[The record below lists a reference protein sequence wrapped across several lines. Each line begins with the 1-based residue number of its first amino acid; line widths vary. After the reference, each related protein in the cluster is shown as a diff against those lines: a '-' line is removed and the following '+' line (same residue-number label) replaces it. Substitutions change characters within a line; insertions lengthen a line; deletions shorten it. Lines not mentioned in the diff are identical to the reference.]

1 MSVDPL
7 ATGADEEI
15 VGIPRDLALPSGAW
29 TGIRAFSSSEE
40 GEREITRL
48 DGLAQARPRRE
59 LESDPSWKQPIPY
72 AVALYRPEGI
82 PAGDVQLFWMD
93 RLAGGSDKR
102 LHGRASF
109 GVGGHISPSDGGIR
123 AALAREWAEEVA
135 TPTLPHF
142 TPLGLLNDD
151 GDDVGRVHLGVV
163 FIATLTTP
171 AIHIRETHKLA
182 GSLVPVS
189 EALRRRDELEG
200 WSARLIDMIV
210 KVAASL

>member
-15 VGIPRDLALPSGAW
+15 VGIPRDLALPAGAW
-29 TGIRAFSSSEE
+29 TGIRAFSSPEE

-109 GVGGHISPSDGGIR
+109 GVGGHISQSDGGIR

-163 FIATLTTP
+163 FIATLTSP
-171 AIHIRETHKLA
+171 LIHIRETHKLA

-200 WSARLIDMIV
+200 WSARLIDTIA

>member
-15 VGIPRDLALPSGAW
+15 VGIPRDLALPAGAW

-109 GVGGHISPSDGGIR
+109 GVGGHISQSDGGIR

-151 GDDVGRVHLGVV
+151 GDDVGRVHLGIV
-163 FIATLTTP
+163 FIATLTSP
-171 AIHIRETHKLA
+171 LIHIRETHKLA

-200 WSARLIDMIV
+200 WSARLIDTIA

>member
-15 VGIPRDLALPSGAW
+15 VGIPRDLALPAGTW

-163 FIATLTTP
+163 FIATLTSP
-171 AIHIRETHKLA
+171 LIHIRETHKLA

>member
-1 MSVDPL
+1 VSVDPL

-15 VGIPRDLALPSGAW
+15 VGIPRGLALPAGAW
-29 TGIRAFSSSEE
+29 TGIRAFSSPEE

-72 AVALYRPEGI
+72 AVALYRPEGTA
-82 PAGDVQLFWMD
+82 AGDVQLFWMD
-93 RLAGGSDKR
+93 RLVGGSDKR

-200 WSARLIDMIV
+200 WSARLIDTIA

>member
-1 MSVDPL
+1 MSADPL
-7 ATGADEEI
+7 AKGADEEI
-15 VGIPRDLALPSGAW
+15 VGIPRDLALPAGTW
-29 TGIRAFSSSEE
+29 TGLRAFTSAEE

-72 AVALYRPEGI
+72 AVALYRPEGA
-82 PAGDVQLFWMD
+82 PASDTQLFWMD

-109 GVGGHISPSDGGIR
+109 GVGGHISPNDGGIR

-135 TPTLPHF
+135 TPTIPQF

-151 GDDVGRVHLGVV
+151 GDDVGRVHLGIV
-163 FIATLTTP
+163 FIATLTAP
-171 AIHIRETHKLA
+171 SIHIRETHKLA
-182 GSLVPVS
+182 GTLVRVS
-189 EALRRRDELEG
+189 EALRRKDELEG
-200 WSARLIDMIV
+200 WSARLIDTIA
-210 KVAASL
+210 KVARDL

>member
-15 VGIPRDLALPSGAW
+15 VGIPRDLALPAGAW
-29 TGIRAFSSSEE
+29 TGIRAFSSPEE

-72 AVALYRPEGI
+72 AVALYRPEGG

-163 FIATLTTP
+163 FIATLTSP
-171 AIHIRETHKLA
+171 LIHIRETHKLA

>member
-1 MSVDPL
+1 MSADPL
-7 ATGADEEI
+7 AKGADEEI
-15 VGIPRDLALPSGAW
+15 VGIPRNLALPAGAW
-29 TGIRAFSSSEE
+29 TGLRAFRSPEE

-48 DGLAQARPRRE
+48 DALAQARPRRE
-59 LESDPSWKQPIPY
+59 LELDPSWKQPIPY
-72 AVALYRPEGI
+72 AVALYHHEGAPESE
-82 PAGDVQLFWMD
+82 VQLFWMD

-109 GVGGHISPSDGGIR
+109 GVGGHISPNDGGIR

-135 TPTLPHF
+135 TPIIPQF

-163 FIATLTTP
+163 FIATLTSP
-171 AIHIRETHKLA
+171 SIHIRETHKLA

-189 EALRRRDELEG
+189 EALRRKDELEG
-200 WSARLIDMIV
+200 WSARLIDTIA
-210 KVAASL
+210 KVAAGV

>member
-15 VGIPRDLALPSGAW
+15 VGIPRDLALPAGAW

-163 FIATLTTP
+163 FIATLTSP
-171 AIHIRETHKLA
+171 LIHIRETHKLA

-200 WSARLIDMIV
+200 WSARLIDTIA

>member
-15 VGIPRDLALPSGAW
+15 VGIPRDLALPAGAW
-29 TGIRAFSSSEE
+29 TGIRAFSSPEE

-109 GVGGHISPSDGGIR
+109 GVGGHISQSDGGIR

-151 GDDVGRVHLGVV
+151 GDDVGRVHLGIV
-163 FIATLTTP
+163 FIATLTSP
-171 AIHIRETHKLA
+171 LIHIRETHKLA

-200 WSARLIDMIV
+200 WSARLIDTIA

>member
-15 VGIPRDLALPSGAW
+15 VGIPRGLALPAGAW
-29 TGIRAFSSSEE
+29 TGIRAFSSPEE

-72 AVALYRPEGI
+72 AVALYRPEGTA
-82 PAGDVQLFWMD
+82 AGDVQLFWMD
-93 RLAGGSDKR
+93 RLVGGSDKR

-200 WSARLIDMIV
+200 WSARLIDTIA

>member
-1 MSVDPL
+1 L

-15 VGIPRDLALPSGAW
+15 VGIPRDLALPVGAW
-29 TGIRAFSSSEE
+29 TGIRAFSSPEE

-72 AVALYRPEGI
+72 AVALYRSEGTA
-82 PAGDVQLFWMD
+82 AGDVQLFWMD
-93 RLAGGSDKR
+93 RLVGGSDKR

-135 TPTLPHF
+135 TPTLPAF
-142 TPLGLLNDD
+142 TPIGLLNDD

-163 FIATLTTP
+163 FIATLTSP

-189 EALRRRDELEG
+189 EALRRKDELEG
-200 WSARLIDMIV
+200 WSARLIDTIA
-210 KVAASL
+210 KVAADL

>member
-15 VGIPRDLALPSGAW
+15 VGIPRDLALPAGTW

-163 FIATLTTP
+163 FIATLTSP
-171 AIHIRETHKLA
+171 LIHIRETHKLA
-182 GSLVPVS
+182 GSLVPVG

-200 WSARLIDMIV
+200 WSARLIDTIA

>member
-15 VGIPRDLALPSGAW
+15 VGIPRDLALPAGAW
-29 TGIRAFSSSEE
+29 TGIRAFSSPEE

-72 AVALYRPEGI
+72 AVALYRPEGT

-163 FIATLTTP
+163 FVATLTTP
-171 AIHIRETHKLA
+171 AIYIRETHKLA

-200 WSARLIDMIV
+200 WSARLIDTIA
-210 KVAASL
+210 KAAASL

>member
-15 VGIPRDLALPSGAW
+15 VGIPRDLALPAGTW

-151 GDDVGRVHLGVV
+151 GDDVGRVHLGIV
-163 FIATLTTP
+163 FIATLTSP
-171 AIHIRETHKLA
+171 LIHIRETHKLA

-200 WSARLIDMIV
+200 WSARLIDTIA

>member
-1 MSVDPL
+1 MSADPL

-15 VGIPRDLALPSGAW
+15 VGIPRDLALPAGAW

-200 WSARLIDMIV
+200 WSARLIDTIA

>member
-1 MSVDPL
+1 MSADPL